1 MSVYL
6 TFKIFWDDLGDCC
19 TWMDNLLSL
28 VVVEQ
33 QHSIHSLCCPED
45 CSHLKMIAKPVD
57 TKKSVSFHK
66 FRWTLLSLFLLWS
79 ASSQLATKTS
89 AFSRTVESRTS
100 PPRWSENL
108 PGAHYVPTLL
118 LRNKMKQ
125 ASRQQL
131 VWLLWN
137 PGIQNNPN
145 IYIHIIIFKY
155 IRNYSDL
162 RANHSKPQ
170 ILMTLDDMWVNGQDL
185 SWQCS
190 FCCTKANGPKH
201 SEKQNQ
207 LSFVCCIL
215 YTTCRPKIGTFGIS
229 SIIPDRG
236 FPKVLQCKLQS
247 ELPAKFERTI
257 TSALD
262 CVTSKHWVLPVAF
275 SEDGSSTL
283 SPKIL
288 TNNFWP
294 IYI

>member
-1 MSVYL
+1 MDLTEHTAANVTHVLPQDMPCVLNIWSVSILYESNLYHSQYYNDDINNRFNSITNTWNMSVYL

-145 IYIHIIIFKY
+145 IYIYMY
-155 IRNYSDL
+155 I
-162 RANHSKPQ
+162 
-170 ILMTLDDMWVNGQDL
+170 
-185 SWQCS
+185 
-190 FCCTKANGPKH
+190 
-201 SEKQNQ
+201 
-207 LSFVCCIL
+207 
-215 YTTCRPKIGTFGIS
+215 
-229 SIIPDRG
+229 
-236 FPKVLQCKLQS
+236 
-247 ELPAKFERTI
+247 
-257 TSALD
+257 
-262 CVTSKHWVLPVAF
+262 
-275 SEDGSSTL
+275 
-283 SPKIL
+283 
-288 TNNFWP
+288 